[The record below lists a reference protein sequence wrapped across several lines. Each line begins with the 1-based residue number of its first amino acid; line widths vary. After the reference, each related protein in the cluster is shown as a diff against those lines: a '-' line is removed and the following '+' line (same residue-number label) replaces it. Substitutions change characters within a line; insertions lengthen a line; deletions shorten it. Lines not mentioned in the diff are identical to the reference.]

1 MIPDVK
7 RRRIGPER
15 ITTFP
20 VRICVCRPFGLLGGS
35 KALRRYCRRR
45 NKTKIAHSRRA
56 LIEAFR
62 NSLRISS
69 VWAMCLATSERM
81 KPVTGSQSARWR
93 NICYVNEPFGEALP
107 CRRKLGEHGSFHGLI
122 FNMAVIQRPVNLPPS
137 GFSPAGLGSQNI
149 RAHQSQRVER
159 RIINGADRP
168 FQIGWPRPARNLTS
182 GQGVRSFKKME
193 CLQRDPRQNSDR
205 PEGRPTPIFPRT
217 CNPDNRRRQGRV
229 ARVPIPAVG
238 LSLRS
243 T

>member
-1 MIPDVK
+1 MSADKIARGSSARRSPGGSWLSGHRPVNVNAAWLAAVFGIGRPNRDGSVGRVLIPDMK

-20 VRICVCRPFGLLGGS
+20 VRICVCRPFWLLGRS
-35 KALRRYCRRR
+35 KALCRYFRRR

-69 VWAMCLATSERM
+69 VWVMCLATSERM

-122 FNMAVIQRPVNLPPS
+122 FNRAVIRRPVNRPPS
-137 GFSPAGLGSQNI
+137 GFSPA
-149 RAHQSQRVER
+149 A
-159 RIINGADRP
+159 
-168 FQIGWPRPARNLTS
+168 W
-182 GQGVRSFKKME
+182 
-193 CLQRDPRQNSDR
+193 
-205 PEGRPTPIFPRT
+205 
-217 CNPDNRRRQGRV
+217 V
-229 ARVPIPAVG
+229 ARISAHIKANAWN
-238 LSLRS
+238 SAQ
-243 T
+243 